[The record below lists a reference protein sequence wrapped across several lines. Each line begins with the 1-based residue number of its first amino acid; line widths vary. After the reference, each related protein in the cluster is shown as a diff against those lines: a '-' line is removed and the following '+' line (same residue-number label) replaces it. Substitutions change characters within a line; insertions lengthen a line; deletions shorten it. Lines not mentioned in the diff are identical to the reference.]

1 MSVFKRIKDIVN
13 SNINSLL
20 DKAEDPEKMLK
31 LMIGEMDEAI
41 IKMKSDTAAKMANLK
56 SVEKRIEEAEKA
68 VSRWQER
75 AELAID
81 KGSDEMA
88 KEAIKERKVAEEI
101 LNTLKNDKA
110 ILEKEVE
117 EGKKELET
125 LSSKLEEAKER
136 LRTIPPKKEV
146 VKTKEE
152 KTKPT
157 PRPNTRFEE
166 LENRINRL
174 EAYRELS
181 KKKEE
186 PKKEEKTAE
195 GKVEDVEIENEIA
208 KIKEEKGITV
218 GAQFQFLE

>member
-1 MSVFKRIKDIVN
+1 
-13 SNINSLL
+13 
-20 DKAEDPEKMLK
+20 
-31 LMIGEMDEAI
+31 MIGEMDEAI
-41 IKMKSDTAAKMANLK
+41 IKVKSDTAAKMANLK
-56 SVEKRIEEAEKA
+56 SVEKKVEEAEKA

-88 KEAIKERKVAEEI
+88 KEAIRERKVAEEI
-101 LNTLKNDKA
+101 LDSLRNDKDV
-110 ILEKEVE
+110 LQKEVE

-136 LRTIPPKKEV
+136 LRTTPPKKEV
-146 VKTKEE
+146 VKVKEE

-181 KKKEE
+181 MKKEE

-195 GKVEDVEIENEIA
+195 EKLEDLEIENEIA
-208 KIKEEKGITV
+208 KIKEEKGINV
-218 GAQFQFLE
+218 

>member
-41 IKMKSDTAAKMANLK
+41 IKVKSDTAAKMANLK
-56 SVEKRIEEAEKA
+56 SVEKKVEEAEKA

-101 LNTLKNDKA
+101 LDSLRNDKA
-110 ILEKEVE
+110 VHEKEVE

-136 LRTIPPKKEV
+136 LRTMPPKKEV
-146 VKTKEE
+146 VKVKEE

-181 KKKEE
+181 MKKEE

-195 GKVEDVEIENEIA
+195 EKLEDLEIENEIA
-208 KIKEEKGITV
+208 KIKAEKGIEV
-218 GAQFQFLE
+218 

>member
-1 MSVFKRIKDIVN
+1 M
-13 SNINSLL
+13 
-20 DKAEDPEKMLK
+20 
-31 LMIGEMDEAI
+31 
-41 IKMKSDTAAKMANLK
+41 
-56 SVEKRIEEAEKA
+56 
-68 VSRWQER
+68 
-75 AELAID
+75 
-81 KGSDEMA
+81 
-88 KEAIKERKVAEEI
+88 
-101 LNTLKNDKA
+101 
-110 ILEKEVE
+110 
-117 EGKKELET
+117 ET

-195 GKVEDVEIENEIA
+195 EKLEDLEIENEIA

-218 GAQFQFLE
+218 

>member
-56 SVEKRIEEAEKA
+56 SVGKKVEEAEKA

-136 LRTIPPKKEV
+136 LRTMPPKKEV
-146 VKTKEE
+146 VKVKEE

-181 KKKEE
+181 MKKEE

-195 GKVEDVEIENEIA
+195 EKLEDLEIENEIA

-218 GAQFQFLE
+218 

>member
-41 IKMKSDTAAKMANLK
+41 IKVKSDTAAKMANLK
-56 SVEKRIEEAEKA
+56 SVEKKVEEAEKA

-101 LNTLKNDKA
+101 LDSLRNDKA
-110 ILEKEVE
+110 VLEKEVE
-117 EGKKELET
+117 EGKRELET
-125 LSSKLEEAKER
+125 ISSKLVEAKER
-136 LRTIPPKKEV
+136 LRTIPLKKEV

-195 GKVEDVEIENEIA
+195 EKLEDLEIENEIA
-208 KIKEEKGITV
+208 KIKAEKGIEV
-218 GAQFQFLE
+218 

>member
-1 MSVFKRIKDIVN
+1 MSIFKRIKDIVN

-41 IKMKSDTAAKMANLK
+41 IKVKSDTAAKMANLK
-56 SVEKRIEEAEKA
+56 SVEKKVEEAEKA

-101 LNTLKNDKA
+101 LDSLRNDKA
-110 ILEKEVE
+110 VHEKEVK

-136 LRTIPPKKEV
+136 LRTIPLKKEV

-181 KKKEE
+181 MKKEE

-195 GKVEDVEIENEIA
+195 EKLEDLEIENEIA
-208 KIKEEKGITV
+208 KIKAEKGIEV
-218 GAQFQFLE
+218 

>member
-41 IKMKSDTAAKMANLK
+41 IKVKSDTAAKMANLK
-56 SVEKRIEEAEKA
+56 SVEKKVEEAEKA

-101 LNTLKNDKA
+101 LDSLRNDKA
-110 ILEKEVE
+110 VLQKEVE

-125 LSSKLEEAKER
+125 LSSKLVEAKER
-136 LRTIPPKKEV
+136 LRTIPLKKEV

-181 KKKEE
+181 MKKEE
-186 PKKEEKTAE
+186 PKKKEKTAE
-195 GKVEDVEIENEIA
+195 EKLEDLEIENEIA
-208 KIKEEKGITV
+208 KIKAEKGIEV
-218 GAQFQFLE
+218 

>member
-101 LNTLKNDKA
+101 LDTLKNDKA

-181 KKKEE
+181 MKMEE

-195 GKVEDVEIENEIA
+195 EKLEDLEIENEIA
-208 KIKEEKGITV
+208 KIKAEKGIEV
-218 GAQFQFLE
+218 

>member
-41 IKMKSDTAAKMANLK
+41 IKVKSDTAAKMANLK
-56 SVEKRIEEAEKA
+56 SVEKKVEEAEKA

-88 KEAIKERKVAEEI
+88 KEAIRERKVAEEI
-101 LNTLKNDKA
+101 LDSLRNDKA
-110 ILEKEVE
+110 VLEKEVE
-117 EGKKELET
+117 EGKRELET
-125 LSSKLEEAKER
+125 LSSKLVEAKER
-136 LRTIPPKKEV
+136 LRTIPLKKEV

-195 GKVEDVEIENEIA
+195 EKLEDLEIENEIA
-208 KIKEEKGITV
+208 KIKEEKGINV
-218 GAQFQFLE
+218 

>member
-41 IKMKSDTAAKMANLK
+41 IKVKSDTAAKMANLK
-56 SVEKRIEEAEKA
+56 SVEKKVEEAEKA

-88 KEAIKERKVAEEI
+88 KEAIRERKVAEEI
-101 LNTLKNDKA
+101 LDSLRNDKA
-110 ILEKEVE
+110 VLEKEVE

-136 LRTIPPKKEV
+136 LRTMPPKKEV
-146 VKTKEE
+146 VKVKEE
-152 KTKPT
+152 KTKLT
-157 PRPNTRFEE
+157 TRPNTRFEE

-181 KKKEE
+181 MKKEE
-186 PKKEEKTAE
+186 PKKKEKTAE
-195 GKVEDVEIENEIA
+195 EKLEDLEIENEIA
-208 KIKEEKGITV
+208 KIKAEKGIEV
-218 GAQFQFLE
+218 

>member
-20 DKAEDPEKMLK
+20 DKTEDPEKMLK
-31 LMIGEMDEAI
+31 LMISEMDEAI
-41 IKMKSDTAAKMANLK
+41 LNLKASTAAKMANLK
-56 SVEKRIEEAEKA
+56 NFEKRVDEAEKA

-75 AELAID
+75 AELAVV

-88 KEAIKERKVAEEI
+88 KEAIKERKEAEEI
-101 LNTLKNDKA
+101 LDSVRKDKA

-125 LSSKLEEAKER
+125 LYSKLEEAKER
-136 LRTIPPKKEV
+136 LKTIPPKKEV

-152 KTKPT
+152 KTKPAL
-157 PRPNTRFEE
+157 RPNTRFEE
-166 LENRINRL
+166 LENRINRI

-181 KKKEE
+181 EKKEE
-186 PKKEEKTAE
+186 PKKEEKTAAE
-195 GKVEDVEIENEIA
+195 MLEELEIENEIA
-208 KIKEEKGITV
+208 KIKEAKGINV
-218 GAQFQFLE
+218 

>member
-41 IKMKSDTAAKMANLK
+41 IKVKSDTAAKMANLK
-56 SVEKRIEEAEKA
+56 SVEKKVEEAEKA

-101 LNTLKNDKA
+101 LDSLRNDKA
-110 ILEKEVE
+110 VLEKEVE

-136 LRTIPPKKEV
+136 LRTMPPKKEV
-146 VKTKEE
+146 VKVKEE

-181 KKKEE
+181 MKKEE
-186 PKKEEKTAE
+186 PKTEEKL
-195 GKVEDVEIENEIA
+195 EDLEIENEIA
-208 KIKEEKGITV
+208 KIKAEKGIEV
-218 GAQFQFLE
+218 

>member
-56 SVEKRIEEAEKA
+56 SVGKKVEEAEKA

-195 GKVEDVEIENEIA
+195 ETLEDLEIENEIA

-218 GAQFQFLE
+218 

>member
-56 SVEKRIEEAEKA
+56 SVEKKVEEAEKA

-101 LNTLKNDKA
+101 LDSLRNDKA
-110 ILEKEVE
+110 VLQKEVE

-136 LRTIPPKKEV
+136 LRTIPLKKEV

-181 KKKEE
+181 MKKEE
-186 PKKEEKTAE
+186 PKKKEKTAE
-195 GKVEDVEIENEIA
+195 EKLEDLEIENEIA
-208 KIKEEKGITV
+208 KIKAEKGIEV
-218 GAQFQFLE
+218 

>member
-1 MSVFKRIKDIVN
+1 MSIFKRIKDIVN

-41 IKMKSDTAAKMANLK
+41 IKVKSDTAAKMANLK
-56 SVEKRIEEAEKA
+56 SVEKKVEEAEKA

-88 KEAIKERKVAEEI
+88 KEAIRERKVAEEI
-101 LNTLKNDKA
+101 LDSLRNDKA
-110 ILEKEVE
+110 VLQKEVE

-125 LSSKLEEAKER
+125 LSSKLVEAKER
-136 LRTIPPKKEV
+136 LRTMPPKKEV
-146 VKTKEE
+146 VKVKEE

-181 KKKEE
+181 MKKEE
-186 PKKEEKTAE
+186 PKKKEKTAE
-195 GKVEDVEIENEIA
+195 EKLEDLEIENEIA
-208 KIKEEKGITV
+208 KIKAEKGIEV
-218 GAQFQFLE
+218 

>member
-41 IKMKSDTAAKMANLK
+41 IKVKSDTAAKMANLK
-56 SVEKRIEEAEKA
+56 SVEKKVEEAEKA

-101 LNTLKNDKA
+101 LDSLRNDKA
-110 ILEKEVE
+110 VLEKEVE

-125 LSSKLEEAKER
+125 LSSKLVEAKER
-136 LRTIPPKKEV
+136 LRTIPLKKEV

-181 KKKEE
+181 MKKEE
-186 PKKEEKTAE
+186 PKKKEKTAE
-195 GKVEDVEIENEIA
+195 EKLEDLEIENEIA
-208 KIKEEKGITV
+208 KIKAEKGIEV
-218 GAQFQFLE
+218 

>member
-31 LMIGEMDEAI
+31 LMISEMDESVTK
-41 IKMKSDTAAKMANLK
+41 IKVDTAEKMANLK
-56 SVEKRIEEAEKA
+56 SLEKKVDEAEKA

-101 LNTLKNDKA
+101 LDSLRNDKSV
-110 ILEKEVE
+110 LEKEVE

-136 LRTIPPKKEV
+136 LRTMPPKKEV
-146 VKTKEE
+146 VKVKEE
-152 KTKPT
+152 ETKPT
-157 PRPNTRFEE
+157 PRPNTHFEE

-181 KKKEE
+181 MKKEE

-195 GKVEDVEIENEIA
+195 EKLEELEIENEIA
-208 KIKEEKGITV
+208 KIKAEKGINV
-218 GAQFQFLE
+218 

>member
-41 IKMKSDTAAKMANLK
+41 IKVKSDTAAKMANLK
-56 SVEKRIEEAEKA
+56 SVEKKVEEAEKA

-75 AELAID
+75 AELDID

-88 KEAIKERKVAEEI
+88 KEAIRERKVAEEI
-101 LNTLKNDKA
+101 LDSLRNDKDV
-110 ILEKEVE
+110 LQKEVE

-136 LRTIPPKKEV
+136 LRTMPPKKEV
-146 VKTKEE
+146 VKVKEE
-152 KTKPT
+152 ETKPT

-181 KKKEE
+181 MKKEE

-195 GKVEDVEIENEIA
+195 EKLEELEIENEIA
-208 KIKEEKGITV
+208 KIKAEKGINV
-218 GAQFQFLE
+218 

>member
-1 MSVFKRIKDIVN
+1 MSIFKRIKDIVN

-41 IKMKSDTAAKMANLK
+41 IKVKSDTAAKMANLK
-56 SVEKRIEEAEKA
+56 SVEKKVEEAEKA

-88 KEAIKERKVAEEI
+88 KEAIRERKVAEEI
-101 LNTLKNDKA
+101 LDSLRNDKDV
-110 ILEKEVE
+110 LQKEVE

-125 LSSKLEEAKER
+125 LSSKLEEANER
-136 LRTIPPKKEV
+136 LRTMPPKKEV
-146 VKTKEE
+146 VKVKEE
-152 KTKPT
+152 ETKPT

-181 KKKEE
+181 MKKEE

-195 GKVEDVEIENEIA
+195 EKLEELEIENEIA
-208 KIKEEKGITV
+208 KIKAEKGINV
-218 GAQFQFLE
+218 

>member
-41 IKMKSDTAAKMANLK
+41 IKVKSDTAAKMANLK
-56 SVEKRIEEAEKA
+56 SVEKKVEEAEKA

-88 KEAIKERKVAEEI
+88 KEAIRERKVAEEI
-101 LNTLKNDKA
+101 LDSLRNDKA

-117 EGKKELET
+117 EGKRELET
-125 LSSKLEEAKER
+125 LSSKHVEAKER
-136 LRTIPPKKEV
+136 LRTIPLKKEV

-181 KKKEE
+181 MKKEE

-195 GKVEDVEIENEIA
+195 EKLVDLEIENEIA
-208 KIKEEKGITV
+208 KIKAEKGIEV
-218 GAQFQFLE
+218 

>member
-56 SVEKRIEEAEKA
+56 SVEKKVEEAEKA

-101 LNTLKNDKA
+101 LDSLRNDKA
-110 ILEKEVE
+110 VHEKEVE

-136 LRTIPPKKEV
+136 LRTMPPKKEV
-146 VKTKEE
+146 VKVKEE

-181 KKKEE
+181 MKKEE

-195 GKVEDVEIENEIA
+195 EKLEDLEIENEIA
-208 KIKEEKGITV
+208 KIKAEKGIEV
-218 GAQFQFLE
+218 

>member
-1 MSVFKRIKDIVN
+1 MSIFKRIKDIVN

-41 IKMKSDTAAKMANLK
+41 IKVKSDTAAKMANLK
-56 SVEKRIEEAEKA
+56 SVEKKVEEAEKA

-88 KEAIKERKVAEEI
+88 KEAIRE
-101 LNTLKNDKA
+101 
-110 ILEKEVE
+110 
-117 EGKKELET
+117 
-125 LSSKLEEAKER
+125 LEEAKER
-136 LRTIPPKKEV
+136 LRTMPPKKEV
-146 VKTKEE
+146 VKVKEE

-181 KKKEE
+181 MKKEE

-195 GKVEDVEIENEIA
+195 EKLEDLEIENEIA
-208 KIKEEKGITV
+208 KIKAEKGIEV
-218 GAQFQFLE
+218 